1 VPLAY
6 TKELG
11 VVVSGL
17 KSGIFRPKRTIK
29 AGDNTNLNKKS
40 DLKRVRIG
48 ISSCLLGER
57 VRYDGG
63 HKRDSFLADIF
74 GRYVE
79 WVPVCP
85 EFEMGLGVPRE
96 SLRLVDEK
104 GDVRLIAPAS
114 GTDNTRLMDE
124 YAEKRLDEL
133 EALQLCGY
141 VLKRGS
147 PSCGMERVTV
157 YRNGTPLN
165 RSGRGLFA
173 ERLVARFPYL
183 PVEEEGRL
191 NDVRLRE
198 NFVSRVFALRRWQIV
213 QEGGLTAAALI
224 QFHAQHKFVLMAHI
238 QVGAKRLGALV
249 GGIRKSTL
257 REAARAYFDLFSQVM
272 RHPPTVRNHTN
283 VLQHMAG
290 YISDR
295 LAPTDRSELT
305 ELIDHYRRGLVPL
318 IVPVTLLRH
327 YVRKFEVSYLAD
339 QVYLDPHPDELMLLN
354 HL

>member
-1 VPLAY
+1 M
-6 TKELG
+6 K
-11 VVVSGL
+11 
-17 KSGIFRPKRTIK
+17 
-29 AGDNTNLNKKS
+29 KKS
-40 DLKRVRIG
+40 ELKRVRIG

-74 GRYVE
+74 GQYVE

-104 GDVRLIAPAS
+104 GEVRLIAPAS
-114 GTDNTRLMDE
+114 GTDNTRLMSA

-133 EALQLCGY
+133 EAQQLCGY

-157 YRNGTPLN
+157 YRNATPLN

-173 ERLVARFPYL
+173 EKLVARFPYL

-198 NFVSRVFALRRWQIV
+198 NFVSRVFALRRWQIA

-224 QFHAQHKFVLMAHI
+224 QFHAQHKFVLMAHS
-238 QVGAKRLGALV
+238 QVGARRLGALI

-257 REAARAYFDLFSQVM
+257 REGARAYFDLFFQVM

-290 YISDR
+290 YVSEH
-295 LAPTDRSELT
+295 LGPTDRTELT
-305 ELIDHYRRGLVPL
+305 ELIDRYHSGLVPL

-327 YVRKFEVSYLAD
+327 YVRKFEIAYLAD
-339 QVYLDPHPDELMLLN
+339 QFYLNPHPDELMLLN